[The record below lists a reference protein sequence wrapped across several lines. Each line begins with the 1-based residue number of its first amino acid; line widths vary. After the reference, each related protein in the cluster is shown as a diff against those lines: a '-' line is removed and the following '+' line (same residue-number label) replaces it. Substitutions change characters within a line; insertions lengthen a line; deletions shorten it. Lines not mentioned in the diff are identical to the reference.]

1 MEDGML
7 ILKIKLK
14 KIIIKPNIN
23 RRYFAMKFLKDL
35 HKSMARHVE
44 YLEET
49 MAEYVGFH
57 DRVRCWWN
65 VQCDVWTC
73 DFTINHYQN
82 LINPNL
88 EVTNMANIM
97 KNVAKSMAE
106 YVEFMDR
113 VRR

>member
-1 MEDGML
+1 
-7 ILKIKLK
+7 
-14 KIIIKPNIN
+14 
-23 RRYFAMKFLKDL
+23 MKFLKDL

-65 VQCDVWTC
+65 VQCDVWTYS
-73 DFTINHYQN
+73 FTIKS
-82 LINPNL
+82 ISISDSPDM